1 MNFAVQIADGL
12 ETAHE
17 KGIIHR
23 DIKPA
28 NVFVTN
34 RGEAKILD
42 FGLAKL
48 TYTGDLEANRYEE
61 TPPGSARDLAL
72 TRTGVALGTPAY
84 MSAFGRYRLWLL
96 GGLCNKP
103 GSAWL
108 PRNVVD
114 EARWRAGAEAL

>member
-1 MNFAVQIADGL
+1 L

-72 TRTGVALGTPAY
+72 TRTGVALGTAAY
-84 MSAFGRYRLWLL
+84 MSAFGRYRLWVGSHANFATMPSHIRFHGTAL
-96 GGLCNKP
+96 GWPLQQTRVGLAPAKC
-103 GSAWL
+103 G
-108 PRNVVD
+108 
-114 EARWRAGAEAL
+114 